1 MHIYD
6 THSNM
11 WQQCGAYVVLT
22 WHSHGVNV
30 TYVTI
35 CSHVGDICFQMG
47 TQILRFWELMFTS
60 LATRQEGIMGISL
73 TQIH

>member
-6 THSNM
+6 THSNT

-30 TYVTI
+30 TYVTK
-35 CSHVGDICFQMG
+35 CSMLENICFQKG
-47 TQILRFWELMFTS
+47 TQILRFWEHMFTIV
-60 LATRQEGIMGISL
+60 AVRQEGIMGISF